1 MKVRPKRRLGQN
13 FLKDERYLARII
25 SSAEVSEGDIVLEI
39 GAGTGELTRFL
50 IDRADQVIAIEID
63 ADLIPILEGRFSS
76 PSKLH
81 LLHADALKLDWV
93 NLIRGIDSCRK
104 AKLVSNIPYYIT
116 APLIEKAI
124 ESRSA
129 LSLCVLTVQKEVALR
144 ICASPGGREYGSL
157 SIMVQYH
164 ADVERLFDIP
174 PGAFRPSPEV
184 SSSVIRIRFR
194 EEPRVKVKDERLFFR
209 IVRAAFQQRR
219 KMIVNALR
227 SLGLD
232 RRRLEETLKRA
243 DIPPESRPEMLS
255 LEKFGRLADR
265 MAEHV

>member
-1 MKVRPKRRLGQN
+1 VKVRPKKRLGQN
-13 FLKDERYLARII
+13 FLKDEGYLARII
-25 SSAEVSEGDIVLEI
+25 SSAEVSEGDLVLEI
-39 GAGTGELTRFL
+39 GAGTGELTQFL
-50 IDRADQVIAIEID
+50 IDRADQVIAIEVD

-76 PSKLH
+76 SSKLH

-129 LSLCVLTVQKEVALR
+129 LNLCVLTVQKEVALR

-174 PGAFRPSPEV
+174 PGAFRPSPGV

-194 EEPRVKVKDERLFFR
+194 EEPRVRVKDEKLFFK

-232 RRRLEETLKRA
+232 RKRLEETLKRA

-255 LEKFGRLADR
+255 LEELGRLADG
-265 MAEHV
+265 MAERV

>member
-1 MKVRPKRRLGQN
+1 VKVRPKRNLGQN
-13 FLKDERYLARII
+13 FLRDERYLIRIV
-25 SSAEVSEGDIVLEI
+25 SSAEVSEDDLVLEI

-63 ADLIPILEGRFSS
+63 DDLIPILEESFSS
-76 PSKLH
+76 SSKLY

-93 NLIRGIDSCRK
+93 NLIRGISPHRK

-124 ESRSA
+124 ESRSI
-129 LSLCVLTVQKEVALR
+129 LSLCVLTVQREVARR

-227 SLGLD
+227 SLGPD
-232 RRRLEETLKRA
+232 RKELEEALKRA
-243 DIPPESRPEMLS
+243 DISPESRPEMLS
-255 LEKFGRLADR
+255 LEEFGRLADG
-265 MAEHV
+265 MAERV

>member
-1 MKVRPKRRLGQN
+1 VKVRPKRNLGQN
-13 FLKDERYLARII
+13 FLRDERYLIRIV
-25 SSAEVSEGDIVLEI
+25 SSAEVSEDDLILEI

-63 ADLIPILEGRFSS
+63 DDLIPILEESFSS
-76 PSKLH
+76 SSKLY

-93 NLIRGIDSCRK
+93 NLIRGISPHRK

-124 ESRSA
+124 ESRSV
-129 LSLCVLTVQKEVALR
+129 LSLCVLTVQREVARR

-232 RRRLEETLKRA
+232 RKELEEALKRA
-243 DIPPESRPEMLS
+243 DISPESRPEMLS
-255 LEKFGRLADR
+255 LEEFGRLADG
-265 MAEHV
+265 MAERV

>member
-1 MKVRPKRRLGQN
+1 MKVRPKRNLGQN
-13 FLKDERYLARII
+13 FLRDERYLIRIV
-25 SSAEVSEGDIVLEI
+25 SSAEVSEDDLILEI

-63 ADLIPILEGRFSS
+63 DDLIPILEESFSS
-76 PSKLH
+76 SSKLY

-93 NLIRGIDSCRK
+93 NLIRGISPHRK

-124 ESRSA
+124 ESRSV
-129 LSLCVLTVQKEVALR
+129 LSLCVLTVQREVARR

-232 RRRLEETLKRA
+232 RKELEEALKRA
-243 DIPPESRPEMLS
+243 DISPESRPEMLS
-255 LEKFGRLADR
+255 LEEFGRLADG
-265 MAEHV
+265 MAERV

>member
-1 MKVRPKRRLGQN
+1 VKVRPKRRLGQN
-13 FLKDERYLARII
+13 FLKDEGYLVRIV
-25 SSAEVSEGDIVLEI
+25 SSAEVSEDDIVLEI

-50 IDRADQVIAIEID
+50 IARAGWVIAVEID
-63 ADLIPILEGRFSS
+63 DDLIPLLKDRFSS
-76 PSKLH
+76 SPKLH
-81 LLHADALKLDWV
+81 LIHADALKLDWIS
-93 NLIRGIDSCRK
+93 LIGRINPHRK
-104 AKLVSNIPYYIT
+104 AKLVSNIPYCIT

-129 LSLCVLTVQKEVALR
+129 LSLCVLTIQKEVARR

-157 SIMVQYH
+157 SVMVQYH

-194 EEPRVKVKDERLFFR
+194 EKPRIKVKDERLFFR
-209 IVRAAFQQRR
+209 IVRTAFQQRR

-227 SLGLD
+227 SIGLE
-232 RRRLEETLKRA
+232 RKELEEVLKRA
-243 DIPPESRPEMLS
+243 DISPGSRPEMLS
-255 LEKFGRLADR
+255 LEEFGRLADE
-265 MAEHV
+265 MAGRV